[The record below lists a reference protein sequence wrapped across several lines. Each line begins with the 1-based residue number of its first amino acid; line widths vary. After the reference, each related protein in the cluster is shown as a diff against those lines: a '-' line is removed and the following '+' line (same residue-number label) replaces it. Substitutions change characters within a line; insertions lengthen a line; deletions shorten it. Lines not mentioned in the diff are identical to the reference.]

1 MNGQYN
7 PNGQYDPNS
16 AGQAPQ
22 QPQYQQP
29 QYQQPPQQPQYQAPQ
44 QPQYQ
49 QAPQQPAPE
58 KPKLSTKTLAAI
70 GGAVVGLIVIILI
83 ISSCGGGGYM
93 NPINKLV
100 EMNNKKSYGVNE
112 FVDATANGLLAGE
125 FKSLL
130 KDVQKLD
137 DYKNLE
143 TDMKENAQ
151 DSYENNQDTYGKNFH
166 YSFKKED
173 VDKLDSDDRQSYRDS
188 VRSRGDTIA
197 DYIEN
202 YKKMDN
208 SEKGDLADRFGVKK
222 ADLDRI
228 YNDLKSISDTLKKV
242 KVDEA
247 YKIGGYG
254 VITGSELD
262 EPEETRTT
270 INVYKIN
277 GTWVTSM
284 GLSEIVSEATGIA
297 RELFD

>member
-1 MNGQYN
+1 MFFCHIICLYQIFSEVIMNGQYN
-7 PNGQYDPNS
+7 PN
-16 AGQAPQ
+16 AGQA
-22 QPQYQQP
+22 
-29 QYQQPPQQPQYQAPQ
+29 PQQPQYQAPQ

-49 QAPQQPAPE
+49 QPQYQAPQQTAPA
-58 KPKLSTKTLAAI
+58 KPKLPTKMIAAI
-70 GGAVVGLIVIILI
+70 GAAVVGLIVIILI

-112 FVDATANGLLAGE
+112 FVDATANGFLAGE

-137 DYKNLE
+137 DYKDLE
-143 TDMKENAQ
+143 NDMKENAA
-151 DSYENNQDTYGKNFH
+151 DSYERNQDTYGKNFR

-173 VDKLDSDDRQSYRDS
+173 VDKIESDDRQSYRDS
-188 VRSRGDTIA
+188 VRSKGDTIA
-197 DYIEN
+197 EYIES
-202 YKKMDN
+202 YKKLDN

-222 ADLDRI
+222 ADLDKI

-242 KVDEA
+242 KVDEG

-262 EPEETRTT
+262 EPEESRTT
-270 INVYKIN
+270 LNVYKVN

-284 GLSEIVSEATGIA
+284 GLSEIISEATSIA
-297 RELFD
+297 RTLFD